1 MKYFSNIL
9 TTVLSA
15 AYFTMAGTA
24 AIADDTEIFFTDA
37 DGVVKP
43 NIMFILDVSGSMGT
57 ADVGGKTRLRVMKD
71 VTKDLFADMEDVNVG
86 LMVFGGNEGGYFKSA
101 VSPIENKRAALID
114 SIEDLSDGGNTP
126 LSETLFQSMRYFQG
140 EDYFIRYWDEPYQDA
155 NGNWVA
161 DVPPGVT
168 EDGKYKSP
176 IEYECQPN
184 SVVLLTDGEPTEDTN
199 HEGDFEAVLGSGACV
214 DNCLDEIAGYM
225 WENDMIPPSNDPDDD
240 FRGDQRISTYT
251 VGFKTDQKLLGD
263 AAAKGNGTYF
273 KAENAASLK
282 SAFDDLFTDVLA
294 RSTTFAAPGIAVNT
308 FDRLNH
314 LDSLYFAVFQPDTV
328 PLWDGNL
335 KRYRLGVVT
344 NDTTGEKEAV
354 ILDADGNEAVDPT
367 TGFFSDVARSWWSPA
382 ADGKE
387 VGAGGAASQ
396 HEDPNSN
403 RNVYTYVASSNK
415 TSLTAVQN
423 KVVAT
428 NSNITAAMLGD
439 PSMSNT
445 DRSALIDWIRGQD
458 LDDSD
463 NDGNTEDSRK
473 FIADPLHSVPHLI
486 VYGGTADS
494 PTTAVFFGDNQ
505 GFIHGIS
512 GESGNTHFSFI
523 PEELFPN
530 QASLKTNKE
539 GEARTY
545 GMDGTIVSWVFDDD
559 FDGQINDGDDHAY
572 IYSGMRRGGSS
583 YYGLDVTD
591 PGSPSFLWQIE
602 GGVTGGS
609 FEELGQTWSTPTKTK
624 VKISNKQYEV
634 LIFGGGYDTNQDNVD
649 VRTPDSVGRA
659 IYIVDAETGDR
670 LWWAGPTGS
679 GADLELATLEY
690 SIPSAPKVIDVTGD
704 GRANQIY
711 IGDMGGQ
718 IFRFDITNGNSAS
731 TLVTGGRI
739 ADLAGTGA
747 SDARRFYHAPDI
759 FGIKIG
765 GARYLGLAI
774 GSGYQAHPL
783 DEAINDRFYMLRMPD
798 VTSPPVDADGNVD
811 YTALTEASLY
821 NATDNLIQDGVTE
834 ADRAAAAEALGNSKG
849 WYISLNNTGEKVL
862 STSQTINNEIFFT
875 TYEPTPS
882 TNPCVPAA
890 GTSRLYHV
898 SALDS
903 RAVVNYDESDGA
915 DGTSD
920 DLTVA
925 DRFVELNTIGLP
937 PNPQR
942 MRVDDTDIVCVGAEC
957 RTVDSVV
964 GVVETYWFEE

>member
-1 MKYFSNIL
+1 MKYSSKIL

-24 AIADDTEIFFTDA
+24 ALADDTEIFFTDA

-57 ADVGGKTRLRVMKD
+57 ADVNGETRLRVMKD
-71 VTKDLFADMEDVNVG
+71 VTKDLFNDMADVNVG

-101 VSPIENKRAALID
+101 VSPIEDKRAALID
-114 SIEDLSDGGNTP
+114 SVEALSAGGNTP

-140 EDYFIRYWDEPYQDA
+140 EDYFIRYWDEPYQDD

-161 DVPPGVT
+161 DVPPGVY
-168 EDGKYKSP
+168 EDGKHKSP
-176 IEYECQPN
+176 IKYECQPN
-184 SVVLLTDGEPTEDTN
+184 SVVLLTDGEPTQDTN
-199 HEGDFEAVLGSGACV
+199 HEADFEAVLGEGACV

-225 WENDMIPPSNDPDDD
+225 WQNDMIPPANDPDDN

-251 VGFKTDQKLLGD
+251 VGFKTDQTLLGE
-263 AAAKGNGTYF
+263 AARKGNGSYF
-273 KAENAASLK
+273 KAENAASLE
-282 SAFDDLFTDVLA
+282 SAFDDLFTDVMA

-328 PLWDGNL
+328 PLWAGNL
-335 KRYRLGVVT
+335 KRYRLGVETDDV
-344 NDTTGEKEAV
+344 TGEKEAV
-354 ILDADGNEAVDPT
+354 ILDVDGNEAVDPS
-367 TGFFSDVARSWWSPA
+367 TGFFSDVARSWWSPE

-387 VGAGGAASQ
+387 VAAGGAASQ
-396 HEDPNSN
+396 HQDTNSN
-403 RNVYTYVASSNK
+403 RKVYTYLGSNRVD
-415 TSLTAVQN
+415 LTDVQN
-423 KVVAT
+423 HVVP
-428 NSNITAAMLGD
+428 SNNGITATMLGD
-439 PSMSNT
+439 STMSDT
-445 DRSALIDWIRGQD
+445 DRSALINWTRGMD
-458 LDDSD
+458 VDDSD
-463 NDGNTEDSRK
+463 GDGSAVDSRK
-473 FIADPLHSVPHLI
+473 FISDPLHSVPHLI

-530 QASLKTNKE
+530 QAKLKANRE
-539 GEARTY
+539 GEARSY
-545 GMDGTIVSWVFDDD
+545 GMDGTIVSWVYDDD
-559 FDGQINDGDDHAY
+559 FDGQIDDGDDHAY
-572 IYSGMRRGGSS
+572 IYSGMRRGGSN
-583 YYGLDVTD
+583 YYGLDVTNPD
-591 PGSPSFLWQIE
+591 SPSFLWKIE
-602 GGVTGGS
+602 GGVTGGD
-609 FEELGQTWSTPTKTK
+609 FEEVGQTWSTPVKTK
-624 VKISNKQYEV
+624 VKISNSEYEV
-634 LIFGGGYDTNQDNVD
+634 LIFSGGYDTNQDNVD
-649 VRTPDSVGRA
+649 VRTPDTIGRA
-659 IYIVDAETGDR
+659 VYIVDAETGSR

-679 GADLELATLEY
+679 GANLELANLDY

-711 IGDMGGQ
+711 VGDMGGQ
-718 IFRFDITNGNSAS
+718 IFRFDITNGNRADD
-731 TLVTGGRI
+731 LVTGGRI
-739 ADLAGTGA
+739 ADLAGSGTA
-747 SDARRFYHAPDI
+747 NARRFYHAPDI
-759 FGIKIG
+759 FGIKVG

-783 DEAINDRFYMLRMPD
+783 NEAIDDRFYMLRMPD
-798 VTSPPVDADGNVD
+798 VTAPPVDADGVVA

-821 NATDNLIQDGVTE
+821 NATANVIQDGTTE
-834 ADRAAAAEALGNSKG
+834 ADRAAAAEALGDAAG
-849 WYISLNNTGEKVL
+849 WYISLGNSGEKVL

-903 RAVVNYDESDGA
+903 RAVVNYDESDG
-915 DGTSD
+915 DGGTD
-920 DLTVA
+920 DELTAA

-957 RTVDSVV
+957 RTVDSVT

>member
-1 MKYFSNIL
+1 MKYSSKIL
-9 TTVLSA
+9 TTVLST

-24 AIADDTEIFFTDA
+24 AVADDSEIFFTDA

-57 ADVGGKTRLRVMKD
+57 EDVDGETRLKVMQD
-71 VTKDLFADMEDVNVG
+71 VTKDLFSTMEDVNVG
-86 LMVFGGNEGGYFKSA
+86 LMVFGGNEGAYFKSA
-101 VSPIENKRAALID
+101 VSPIEDKRNDLIAQID
-114 SIEDLSDGGNTP
+114 GLWAGGNTP
-126 LSETLFQSMRYFQG
+126 LSESLFQSMRYFQG
-140 EDYFIRYWDEPYQDA
+140 NDVFIRATD
-155 NGNWVA
+155 
-161 DVPPGVT
+161 
-168 EDGKYKSP
+168 EDGTVATDILEGEKYKSP

-184 SVVLLTDGEPTEDTN
+184 SVVMLTDGEPTSDTN
-199 HEGDFEAVLGSGACV
+199 HEDDFEAVLGAGACV

-225 WENDMIPPSNDPDDD
+225 WQNDMIPPANDPNDD

-251 VGFKTDQKLLGD
+251 VGFKTDQTLLDD
-263 AAAKGNGTYF
+263 AATKGNGTYF
-273 KAENAASLK
+273 QAENAATLK
-282 SAFDDLFTDVLA
+282 SAFDELFTDVLA

-328 PLWDGNL
+328 PLWNGNL

-344 NDTTGEKEAV
+344 DDATGEKEAV
-354 ILDADGNEAVDPT
+354 ILDADGNQAVDPA
-367 TGFFSDVARSWWSPA
+367 TGFFSEVARSWWSPA

-387 VGAGGAASQ
+387 VAAGGAASQ
-396 HEDPNSN
+396 HQDPNSD
-403 RNVYTYVASSNK
+403 RKVYTYIGSSNR
-415 TSLTAVQN
+415 TNLTAVEN
-423 KVVAT
+423 SVVPT
-428 NSNITAAMLGD
+428 NNEITATMLGD
-439 PSMSNT
+439 ATMSDT
-445 DRSALIDWIRGQD
+445 DRSALINWTRGMD
-458 LDDSD
+458 LDDL
-463 NDGNTEDSRK
+463 DGDGSTVDSRK

-505 GFIHGIS
+505 GFVHGIS

-523 PEELFPN
+523 PKELFPN
-530 QASLKTNKE
+530 QAKLKTNRE
-539 GEARTY
+539 GEDRTY
-545 GMDGTIVSWVFDDD
+545 GMDGTIVSWVYDDD
-559 FDGQINDGDDHAY
+559 FDGQIDDGDDHAY
-572 IYSGMRRGGSS
+572 IYSGMRRGGSN
-583 YYGLDVTD
+583 YYGLDVTN
-591 PGSPSFLWQIE
+591 PASPSFLWQIE
-602 GGVTGGS
+602 GGVTGD
-609 FEELGQTWSTPTKTK
+609 FEELGQTWSTPVKTK
-624 VKISNKQYEV
+624 VKIANTEYEV
-634 LIFGGGYDTNQDNVD
+634 LIFGGGYDTDQDNVD
-649 VRTPDSVGRA
+649 VRTPDDIGRA

-670 LWWAGPTGS
+670 LWWAGPAGS
-679 GADLELATLEY
+679 GADVELANLEY

-711 IGDMGGQ
+711 VGDMGGQ
-718 IFRFDITNGNSAS
+718 IFRFDITNGNRADA
-731 TLVTGGRI
+731 LVTGGRI
-739 ADLAGTGA
+739 ADLAGAGA

-759 FGIKIG
+759 FGIKVG

-783 DEAINDRFYMLRMPD
+783 DEAIDDRFYMLRLPD
-798 VTSPPVDADGNVD
+798 VTSTPVDADGNVA

-821 NATDNLIQDGVTE
+821 DATENLIQDGTTD
-834 ADRAAAAEALGNSKG
+834 ADRAAAAESLGSSDG
-849 WYISLNNTGEKVL
+849 WYIRLNNVGEKVL

-903 RAVVNYDESDGA
+903 RAVVNYDDSDGNG
-915 DGTSD
+915 GTD
-920 DLTVA
+920 DELDAA

-957 RTVDSVV
+957 RTVDSVT